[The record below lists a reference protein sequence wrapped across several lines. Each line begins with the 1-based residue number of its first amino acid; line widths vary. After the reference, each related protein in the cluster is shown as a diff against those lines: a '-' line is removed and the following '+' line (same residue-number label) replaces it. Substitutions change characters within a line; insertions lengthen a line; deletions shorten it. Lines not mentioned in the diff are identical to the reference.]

1 MAKRLELKEIFKNS
15 GRLADILPDYECRPQ
30 QSEMSEKIYHGLREG
45 VHVLVEAGTGTG
57 KTLAY
62 LAPAVLSGKKVVIT
76 TGTKALQEQ
85 LYYKDIPLI
94 RKAIPITFRAAYMK
108 GRSNYLC
115 LNRFLE
121 FSAFP
126 LFDHPEQGKLFK
138 EIQTWAKQTQTGDVA
153 ELADVGENSYVWR
166 QINSGTET
174 CMGGKCPDQER
185 CFITAMRREAVK
197 ADLLIV
203 NHHLF
208 FADLSVKE
216 KGYGG
221 VIPDYDAVIFDEAH
235 MIEDVATHHFGIQV
249 SNYRTAE
256 LMRDTRQGLRE
267 LKGAGKVKEIE
278 QICNDLDEKARVFF
292 SIFHEGPERNR
303 ILKDHMEDNVSVK
316 EAGLF
321 NLLTLLEQ
329 RIKQVSPVNDT
340 LASCARRAGEIHEDL
355 QVIMDTD
362 DPDRVCWREIRGKG
376 IFLHASPID
385 ISDEMNAKVF
395 SSVSCA
401 VLTSATL
408 KTGGNFEFIKRRLG
422 IERAEESSFP
432 SPFDF
437 ASQVVLYLP
446 KMDTEPNGPGFVQEA
461 AGHIEQILKRTSGR
475 ALILFTS
482 NRHLNGVYDIL
493 EGTIDYPLLKQ
504 GDASRELLLARFR
517 DEKESVLLATRSF
530 WQGIDVQ
537 GDALSCV
544 IIDKLPFASPSEP
557 LVAARIHAIRT
568 RGGNPF
574 FDYQVPEAAISLK
587 QGFGRLIR
595 NRKDRGVLS
604 ILDNRIH
611 TRSYGKYFI
620 QSLSEYPMTHN
631 VGGVEKIFPDQN
643 GEHSLSCV
651 EKR

>member
-1 MAKRLELKEIFKNS
+1 MTTIPELKEIFNAS
-15 GRLADILPDYECRPQ
+15 GNLASILPDYDYRPQ
-30 QSEMSEKIYHGLREG
+30 QLEMSEKIYRGLHEG
-45 VHVLVEAGTGTG
+45 LHVLVEAGTGTG

-62 LAPAVLSGKKVVIT
+62 LAPVILTRQKVVIS

-94 RKAIPITFRAAYMK
+94 RKVIPIPFRVAYMK

-115 LNRFLE
+115 LNRFQE

-126 LFDHPEQGKLFK
+126 LFEAPGQGKLFK
-138 EIQTWAKQTQTGDVA
+138 TIQEWVKNTVTGDVA
-153 ELADVGENSYVWR
+153 ELRNIGENSYLWH
-166 QINSGTET
+166 QINSGSET
-174 CMGGKCPDQER
+174 CSGGKCPDQER

-221 VIPDYDAVIFDEAH
+221 VIPDYDAVVFDEAH
-235 MIEDVATHHFGIQV
+235 MIEDVATRHFGIQV
-249 SNYRTAE
+249 SNYRLAE
-256 LMRDTRQGLRE
+256 LTRDTRQGLRE
-267 LKGAGKVKEIE
+267 INDTERAKQIE
-278 QICNDLDEKARVFF
+278 QACSELDEKARIFF
-292 SIFHEGPERNR
+292 SIFFHGSEREQIERGEMGGELSEN
-303 ILKDHMEDNVSVK
+303 
-316 EAGLF
+316 EAEFFRVLG
-321 NLLTLLEQ
+321 LLEQ
-329 RIKQVSPVNDT
+329 RLKQVSSINDH
-340 LASCARRAGEIHEDL
+340 LSSCARRVGEITADL
-355 QVIMDTD
+355 QIIMATD
-362 DPDRVCWREIRGKG
+362 NPAMVCWREIRGKG

-385 ISDEMNAKVF
+385 VSEEMNAKVF
-395 SSVSCA
+395 SAVSCA

-408 KTGGNFEFIKRRLG
+408 KTGGNFKFIKKRLG
-422 IERAEESSFP
+422 IERAVESAVP

-446 KMDTEPNGPGFVQEA
+446 KMKSEPNGPGFVQEA
-461 AGHIEQILKRTSGR
+461 ADQIQQILKRTRGR

-482 NRHLNGVYDIL
+482 HRHLHGVYDML
-493 EGTIDYPLLKQ
+493 VGAMDYTLLKQ
-504 GDASRELLLARFR
+504 GDASREILLGRFR

-557 LVAARIHAIRT
+557 VVAARIHTLRT
-568 RGGNPF
+568 GGGNPF
-574 FDYQVPEAAISLK
+574 YDYQVPEAAISLK

-604 ILDNRIH
+604 ILDKRIL
-611 TRSYGKYFI
+611 TRPYGKYFL
-620 QSLSEYPMTHN
+620 QSLSEYPITHEI
-631 VGGVEKIFPDQN
+631 GGVERIFSNQEGD
-643 GEHSLSCV
+643 HASC
-651 EKR
+651 